1 MKNRR
6 QRAASQQGVTLIVTL
21 IMLVLM
27 MLLAVASINMSTT
40 NLKIVGNMQFQQEAT
55 GAAQSAI
62 NQVLSSGKNLSEP
75 LTAPSSIVVGAY
87 TVNLARPCLISA
99 VGLRDSEL
107 SNPPT
112 VEDQKCKTSSKF
124 DPMNVNALTDCA
136 RVTFQLTATVSDT
149 ASKASVTLVQGA
161 SMRMDRV
168 LAEAYARDVAMV
180 CS

>member
-1 MKNRR
+1 MKTIKHVKA
-6 QRAASQQGVTLIVTL
+6 QKGVTLIVTL

-40 NLKIVGNMQFQQEAT
+40 NLKIVGNMQLQQEAT
-55 GAAQSAI
+55 NAAQSAI

-75 LTAPSSIVVGAY
+75 LTAPGSIVVGDY
-87 TVNLARPCLISA
+87 TVILTRPCLISA
-99 VGLRDSEL
+99 IGLRDSDL

-112 VEDQKCKTSSKF
+112 PDDQKCKTSSKF
-124 DPMNVNALTDCA
+124 DPMNMNALTDCA
-136 RVTFQLTATVSDT
+136 KVTFQLTATVTDT
-149 ASKASVTLVQGA
+149 ASNANVTLVQGA

-168 LAEAYARDVAMV
+168 LAEAYARDAAMV